1 MSRTGLASLL
11 PFAVAIPIAGAV
23 LAPIAARVSSRL
35 PLVLCLASLIGAAA
49 VLGLIAPTVYGGT
62 VLSHYMGDWTPVH
75 GAALG
80 VAFAADPFGL
90 TYGFAVAG
98 IGALLLLSTISELGG
113 LGKRELGGYACLFQL
128 LLAALIGAGL
138 TADLFNLFV
147 WFEVAALAS
156 YGLTGFFLERPIAV
170 EAGFKILV
178 LTTIASFG
186 IFIGVALLYRD
197 HGALNFG
204 QLQQALAGDVRT
216 PDLVA
221 LGLLI
226 AGFATKAGLVPFH
239 GWLADAHTAAPGPVS
254 AMFSGL
260 MVNLGILAIA
270 RIALQIY
277 GPDGGGAVFGVLLTI
292 GAISAL
298 VGSVLAL
305 AQDDLK
311 RVLAYDTI
319 SQMGVLAV
327 GLATNTSLGVA
338 GMVYHLIDHA
348 LFKALLFLCAGAVIH
363 MTGRTDLS
371 EMGDL
376 ARRAPA
382 LAVAFT
388 LGVFAISGVPPLNGY
403 VSVGLIHEALLER
416 HELVIL
422 VLLLAAQV
430 ITIAALARAAYLAF
444 FRRVRRRYGE
454 LEPLRPGMVVS
465 LSVLGAGCLVFGVL
479 PSAVLEHLAGPSAS
493 ALLHPGLAAHAVL
506 SGAGRLP
513 DANVSF
519 AYLKPG
525 EFALVAV
532 TVVLGLVLA
541 RWYVR
546 SPEPAP
552 VRALRALH
560 TGSVNDYAAFAVA
573 GIVVIATVLLL

>member
-1 MSRTGLASLL
+1 MSRAGLASLL
-11 PFAVAIPIAGAV
+11 PLSVAIPIAGAV
-23 LAPIAARVSSRL
+23 LAPIGARVSRRL
-35 PLVLCLASLIGAAA
+35 PVLLCLVSLVGAGG
-49 VLGLIAPTVYGGT
+49 VLGLVAPTVYGGT
-62 VLSHYMGDWTPVH
+62 VLSHYMGHWTPVR
-75 GAALG
+75 GAVLG
-80 VAFAADPFGL
+80 IAFAADPLGV
-90 TYGFAVAG
+90 TYALAVSG
-98 IGALLLLSTISELGG
+98 IGALLLLSTMSELGG

-128 LLAALIGAGL
+128 LLAALIGCGL

-170 EAGFKILV
+170 EAAFKILV

-186 IFIGVALLYRD
+186 IFIGAALLYRD
-197 HGALNFG
+197 HGALNYG
-204 QLQQALAGDVRT
+204 QLHESLAGDVRT

-270 RIALQIY
+270 RIAFQIY
-277 GPDGGGAVFGVLLTI
+277 GPSAPGQVLGVLMTI
-292 GAISAL
+292 GVVSAL

-327 GLATNTSLGVA
+327 GLATDTSSGVA
-338 GMVYHLIDHA
+338 GTVYHLVDHA

-363 MTGRTDLS
+363 ITGRTDLS
-371 EMGDL
+371 QMGDL
-376 ARRAPA
+376 ARRMPA
-382 LAVAFT
+382 IAVAFT
-388 LGVFAISGVPPLNGY
+388 VGVVAISGIPPLNGY
-403 VSVGLIHEALLER
+403 VSLGLIHDALLQRREDGIFA
-416 HELVIL
+416 LIV
-422 VLLLAAQV
+422 VAQV

-444 FRRVRRRYGE
+444 FRRVRRRYGR
-454 LEPLRPGMVVS
+454 LEPLRPGMIVS
-465 LSVLGAGCLVFGVL
+465 LSALGVGCLVFGVL
-479 PSAVLEHLAGPSAS
+479 PSAVLERLAGPAAS
-493 ALLHPGLAAHAVL
+493 GLLHPALYAHAVL
-506 SGAGRLP
+506 SGSGGLP
-513 DANVSF
+513 SSAFSF
-519 AYLKPG
+519 EYLKPA
-525 EFALVAV
+525 ELALVAG
-532 TVVLGLVLA
+532 TAVLGLLLA
-541 RWYVR
+541 VWYVR
-546 SPEPAP
+546 VPEPAP

-573 GIVVIATVLLL
+573 GIVLVTAILLL